1 MRGHTRRG
9 IRDYVV
15 IAIVVCGHAALV
27 VLFAR
32 LREQERT
39 TAETLH
45 RASLVF
51 IDLPRTQPRLI
62 VPEPAIDRTITIDVT
77 PPSAPQSAAV
87 MPHEPTA
94 PATKAD
100 WRNEAARSAR
110 NAIRAQAMP
119 QPRGFDERET
129 PVPERK
135 AKPFGWDPS
144 PGRFGMAGG
153 LPYMKLGKR
162 CAIGLGFF
170 GCAIGELPPP
180 DGTLFDGMDDPD
192 RERSSVPKPS
202 P

>member
-1 MRGHTRRG
+1 MRTRTTPG

-45 RASLVF
+45 RSSLVF
-51 IDLPRTQPRLI
+51 IDLPRAQRRLTI
-62 VPEPAIDRTITIDVT
+62 AEPTIDRAITIDVT
-77 PPSAPQSAAV
+77 PPSAPQVAAF
-87 MPHEPTA
+87 MPHEPAA

-110 NAIRAQAMP
+110 NAIRAQMAP
-119 QPRGFDERET
+119 RPRGFDERET
-129 PVPERK
+129 AAPRRK

-153 LPYMKLGKR
+153 LPYMELGKR

-180 DGTLFDGMDDPD
+180 DGTLFDDMDDPA
-192 RERSSVPKPS
+192 RERSSVPEPS